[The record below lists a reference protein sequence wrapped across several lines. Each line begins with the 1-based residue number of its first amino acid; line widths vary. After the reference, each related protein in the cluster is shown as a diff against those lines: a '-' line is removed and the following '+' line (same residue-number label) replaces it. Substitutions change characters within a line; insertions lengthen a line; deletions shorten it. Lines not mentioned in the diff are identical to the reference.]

1 MSEENKPY
9 LIISKE
15 CDEIQINIKHTKP
28 YMKLQQENQQLKN
41 DNAVMKAGLIQ
52 VSDKQRDLYKSVI
65 EEVRERL
72 EYYLIG
78 NMKYEDGQKEFKK
91 LLQILDKAKETIK

>member
-28 YMKLQQENQQLKN
+28 YMKLQQENPQLKE
-41 DNAVMKAGLIQ
+41 
-52 VSDKQRDLYKSVI
+52 VI
-65 EEVRERL
+65 EEVREYTEEL
-72 EYYLIG
+72 KPHWLG
-78 NMKYEDGQKEFKK
+78 NDLVLKIIDD
-91 LLQILDKAKETIK
+91 LLQILDKGVKDEQESKNN